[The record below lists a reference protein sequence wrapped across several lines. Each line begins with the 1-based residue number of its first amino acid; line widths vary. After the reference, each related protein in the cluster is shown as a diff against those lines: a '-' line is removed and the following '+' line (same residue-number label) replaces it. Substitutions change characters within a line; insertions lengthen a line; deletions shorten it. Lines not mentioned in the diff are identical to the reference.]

1 VASILSGEAA
11 EYQRQQEERLL
22 ILENPKISDA
32 VLREF
37 SEKPY
42 LLFYEDIEEDTGNWK
57 NLRMSS
63 YYRKNTIRLNRIDEI
78 GVE

>member
-1 VASILSGEAA
+1 MASILSGEAA
-11 EYQRQQEERLL
+11 EYQKQQEERLL
-22 ILENPKISDA
+22 ILENPQLSDA
-32 VLREF
+32 VLQEF

-63 YYRKNTIRLNRIDEI
+63 YYRKNTVRLNRTDKS
-78 GVE
+78 GTK